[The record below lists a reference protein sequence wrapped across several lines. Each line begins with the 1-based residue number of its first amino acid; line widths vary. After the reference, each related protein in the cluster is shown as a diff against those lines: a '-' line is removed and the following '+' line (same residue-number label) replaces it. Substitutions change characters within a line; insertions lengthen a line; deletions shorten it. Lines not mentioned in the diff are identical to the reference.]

1 MAAMTEAAAQQR
13 LFFAL
18 WPAPDVQQALA
29 ARAEEALGHRRARRI
44 PAEKLHITLAFL
56 GEVSAET
63 RACAEAAADSLQG
76 TAFDLAIDELGYWS
90 RRSLLW
96 AGFSDTPPALS
107 RLVTDLAAGLEPCGI
122 PPDDRPFRPHITLA
136 RKAPRL
142 PPRRA
147 VEPVTWPVR
156 RFVLVESR
164 LEPQG
169 AVYSV
174 VREWPL
180 AD

>member
-1 MAAMTEAAAQQR
+1 MSEVPAQQR

-18 WPAPDVQQALA
+18 WPAPEVQQALA
-29 ARAEEALGHRRARRI
+29 AKAEEVLGHRRARRI

-76 TAFDLAIDELGYWS
+76 SAFDLAVDELGYWS

-96 AGFSDTPPALS
+96 AGPSETPEALT
-107 RLVTDLAAGLEPCGI
+107 RLAADLAAGLEPCGI

-142 PPRRA
+142 PARHA
-147 VEPVTWPVR
+147 VDPVSWPVR

-180 AD
+180 AE